1 MGDRA
6 PRSLCLGGELLI
18 PLRGA
23 ASRSPTVDQHQ
34 APLGSNKLYLNS
46 LLNGLAYYL
55 RLPSPPPSTG
65 GPPCTGPPLWTTLI
79 LPLTNRFQP
88 QRGHIA
94 HRPHDFL
101 LGIRSAA
108 GNDSHLRPPGGLP
121 RRQLEQAQ
129 SFQPP
134 QSADAGSLLVAT
146 GGRHPLQ
153 MLADRVDQLG
163 PGQAARLD
171 RFLNVLDFL
180 CGESAPGQTFRCS
193 VSDQHAAH
201 HPVARSIIS
210 KPFLP
215 VHSYFATK

>member
-79 LPLTNRFQP
+79 LPLTAGRTR
-88 QRGHIA
+88 RGVRTSTCWPI
-94 HRPHDFL
+94 
-101 LGIRSAA
+101 IRA
-108 GNDSHLRPPGGLP
+108 
-121 RRQLEQAQ
+121 
-129 SFQPP
+129 F
-134 QSADAGSLLVAT
+134 
-146 GGRHPLQ
+146 
-153 MLADRVDQLG
+153 
-163 PGQAARLD
+163 
-171 RFLNVLDFL
+171 
-180 CGESAPGQTFRCS
+180 
-193 VSDQHAAH
+193 
-201 HPVARSIIS
+201 
-210 KPFLP
+210 
-215 VHSYFATK
+215 

>member
-79 LPLTNRFQP
+79 LPLTQLLTLRNSRTGEEVACQVVYVSPHESEKRQVGVDFMKPCPRFWRIP
-88 QRGHIA
+88 
-94 HRPHDFL
+94 F
-101 LGIRSAA
+101 
-108 GNDSHLRPPGGLP
+108 PPPDWTTQSPEAKGSP
-121 RRQLEQAQ
+121 RRPA
-129 SFQPP
+129 STP
-134 QSADAGSLLVAT
+134 Q
-146 GGRHPLQ
+146 
-153 MLADRVDQLG
+153 
-163 PGQAARLD
+163 
-171 RFLNVLDFL
+171 N
-180 CGESAPGQTFRCS
+180 
-193 VSDQHAAH
+193 
-201 HPVARSIIS
+201 S
-210 KPFLP
+210 KQ
-215 VHSYFATK
+215 KK